1 MGDGNDNLS
10 FNREID
16 VMKKLDHP
24 FIIKLYE
31 EFLEN
36 NHWYLIIEYA
46 DGGNIENLLKAQNQN
61 KFSE

>member
-1 MGDGNDNLS
+1 MDMGDGNDNLS

-36 NHWYLIIEYA
+36 NH
-46 DGGNIENLLKAQNQN
+46 
-61 KFSE
+61 